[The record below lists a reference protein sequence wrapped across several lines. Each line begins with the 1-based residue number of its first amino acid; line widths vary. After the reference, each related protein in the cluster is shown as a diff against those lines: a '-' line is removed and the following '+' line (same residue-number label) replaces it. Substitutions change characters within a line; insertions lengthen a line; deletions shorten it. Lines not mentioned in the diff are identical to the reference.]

1 MRVKRSIW
9 DWRCR
14 VWAGGAAVAAVA
26 VVVAV
31 VGVRGCGC
39 GWEVVGD
46 VVVAVAD
53 VIVGGLVLEE
63 GRDFR

>member
-14 VWAGGAAVAAVA
+14 VWAGGAAAAAV
-26 VVVAV
+26 VIAV